1 MNKRLLRWSAI
12 ACGIGLFAVLS
23 VGCVVDGGGYAY
35 DGGAIGADYYEP
47 YGAVYGGWGPG
58 FHVAPFRGG
67 DHRSAGGAHAFR
79 SAPASR
85 PMPSIPSGARS
96 GGGRRR

>member
-1 MNKRLLRWSAI
+1 MNPRLLRWSAL
-12 ACGIGLFAVLS
+12 ACVIGLVAVL
-23 VGCVVDGGGYAY
+23 VGCVVGGGGYVY

-47 YGAVYGGWGPG
+47 YGAIYGAWGPG
-58 FHVAPFRGG
+58 FNVAPFRGG
-67 DHRSAGGAHAFR
+67 DRRSAGGAHAFR

-96 GGGRRR
+96 GSGRRR